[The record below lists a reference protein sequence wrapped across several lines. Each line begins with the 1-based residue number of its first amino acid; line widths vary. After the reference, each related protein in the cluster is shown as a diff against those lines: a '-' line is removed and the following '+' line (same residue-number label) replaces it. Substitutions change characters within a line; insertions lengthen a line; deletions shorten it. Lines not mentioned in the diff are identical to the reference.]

1 MLDVSVIIPVYN
13 ASRFLRKSVESALRF
28 EEVKEIILAE
38 DCSTDNSLKICE
50 NWYQKIQKLN
60 YFST

>member
-50 NWYQKIQKLN
+50 N
-60 YFST
+60 